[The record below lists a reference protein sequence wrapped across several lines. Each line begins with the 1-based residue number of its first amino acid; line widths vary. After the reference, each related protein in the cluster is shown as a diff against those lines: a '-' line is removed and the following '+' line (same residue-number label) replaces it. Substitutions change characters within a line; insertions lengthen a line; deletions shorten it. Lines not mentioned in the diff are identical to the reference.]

1 MSSIGVTR
9 LRDSIPEVV
18 ERVRYEGERI
28 LVERHGKPVLAIVPV
43 EDLELLRKVE
53 DMLDILEADE
63 AEAEP
68 GPDIPLDEM
77 KRRLGLA

>member
-1 MSSIGVTR
+1 MSSMGVTQ
-9 LRDSIPEVV
+9 LRDRIPEIV
-18 ERVRYEGERI
+18 ERVRFEGERI
-28 LVERHGKPVLAIVPV
+28 LVERHGKPVLAIVSV
-43 EDLELLRKVE
+43 EDLAFLRKVE
-53 DMLDILEADE
+53 DMLDIVDADE

>member
-28 LVERHGKPVLAIVPV
+28 LVERHGKPVLAIVSV
-43 EDLELLRKVE
+43 EDLALLRRAE
-53 DMLDILEADE
+53 DMLDALDADE
-63 AEAEP
+63 ADSEP

>member
-1 MSSIGVTR
+1 MTSMGVTR

-28 LVERHGKPVLAIVPV
+28 VVERHGKPVIAIVSV
-43 EDLELLRKVE
+43 EDLNLLRKVE

-68 GPDIPLDEM
+68 GPDIPLAEM

>member
-1 MSSIGVTR
+1 MTSMGVTR

-28 LVERHGKPVLAIVPV
+28 VVERHGKPVIAIVSV
-43 EDLELLRKVE
+43 EDLNLLRKVE

>member
-1 MSSIGVTR
+1 MTSIGVTR

-18 ERVRYEGERI
+18 ERVRHDGERI
-28 LVERHGKPVLAIVPV
+28 IVERHGKPVLAIVSV
-43 EDLELLRKVE
+43 DDLALLRKLEDLE
-53 DMLDILEADE
+53 DALEADE

>member
-9 LRDSIPEVV
+9 LRDSIPQVV

-28 LVERHGKPVLAIVPV
+28 VVERHGKPVLAMVSV
-43 EDLELLRKVE
+43 EDLELLRRAE
-53 DMLDILEADE
+53 DLLDILEAD
-63 AEAEP
+63 ASEAEP